1 MTWSSSPG
9 ELVLCFNRDEQH
21 SRAESLPPRV
31 WPEKF
36 LAPVDAAAGGTWLAV
51 RSDGLVL
58 ALLNHYPSGFRR
70 RSQAWSRGALV
81 TTLAGMEVRPTA
93 AVMRD
98 AGLARMNP
106 FRLVVLGLDEV
117 PEMFTWDGR
126 RLVRRALDSG
136 LAFVTSSSWN
146 TRAVTAARQALF
158 RKWRLTHP
166 TPNPAKMRG
175 FHGDAAHSRG
185 SPWAV
190 CMSREDA
197 RSVSLNTVRVTPRR
211 AVMTQQFREREA
223 DSFSGAV
230 HRATLTL
237 SPSR

>member
-1 MTWSSSPG
+1 
-9 ELVLCFNRDEQH
+9 
-21 SRAESLPPRV
+21 
-31 WPEKF
+31 
-36 LAPVDAAAGGTWLAV
+36 
-51 RSDGLVL
+51 
-58 ALLNHYPSGFRR
+58 
-70 RSQAWSRGALV
+70 
-81 TTLAGMEVRPTA
+81 
-93 AVMRD
+93 
-98 AGLARMNP
+98 MNP

-117 PEMFTWDGR
+117 PKMFTWDGR

-211 AVMTQQFREREA
+211 AVMTQQFRERDA

>member
-21 SRAESLPPRV
+21 SRVESLPPRV

-51 RSDGLVL
+51 RRDGLVL
-58 ALLNHYPSGFRR
+58 ALLNHYPSGFQRR
-70 RSQAWSRGALV
+70 RQARSRGALV
-81 TTLAGMEVRPTA
+81 TTLAGMKVRPSA
-93 AVMRD
+93 EVMRD

-106 FRLVVLGLDEV
+106 FRLVVLGLE
-117 PEMFTWDGR
+117 EAAEILTWDGR
-126 RLVRRALDSG
+126 RLLRRSLDVKEG
-136 LAFVTSSSWN
+136 FVTSSSWN

-158 RKWRLTHP
+158 RKWRLTYP
-166 TPNPAKMRG
+166 TPNPGKMRD

-190 CMSREDA
+190 CMSRDDA

-211 AVMTQQFREREA
+211 AVMTQQFRERDA
-223 DSFSGAV
+223 ASFSGAV
-230 HRATLTL
+230 HRATLTF
-237 SPSR
+237 SSSK